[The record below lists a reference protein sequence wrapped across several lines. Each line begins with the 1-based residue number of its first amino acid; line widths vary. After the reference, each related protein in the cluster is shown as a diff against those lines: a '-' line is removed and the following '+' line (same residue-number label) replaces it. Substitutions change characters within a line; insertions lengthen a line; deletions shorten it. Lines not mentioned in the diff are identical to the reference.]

1 MKQTIWNPSNV
12 QEAINMASLLANNDQ
27 RKTHELIILHAAF
40 GHHFDG
46 ELGMLSEQGSVI
58 QGKPTLGAD
67 PMAGIVRRS
76 GLCRYIQVTSWD
88 AQHCTL
94 KTARTDEPEEVVHEF
109 TFTIDMANQMGLTQR
124 GHTWKKMPMQMLR
137 SRVVTMALRAV
148 FPDAVSGIYG
158 ADEIAESSNM
168 SDHERE
174 RVVAQAI
181 GEAPPTQPP
190 QRSAAPRQPQRSAAP
205 QQQPPQQQQQI
216 EPNRL
221 YDFSTEDGWQKAIKG
236 WGLSPEDAVDL
247 IGHMV
252 ESPTALTPSQREE
265 LFYSRLAC
273 TSMRDASIPTDWF
286 TKGMEECRTYHQ
298 NLSKQFKIL
307 TYMLPKFFGPR
318 MSCGAWMETL
328 KLAQA
333 IQMKERQEQA
343 VAVLKEMHP
352 LDWTAYDFVQSL
364 LDEDMELGSN

>member
-1 MKQTIWNPSNV
+1 
-12 QEAINMASLLANNDQ
+12 MASLLANNDQ

-88 AQHCTL
+88 ATHCTL

-158 ADEIAESSNM
+158 ADEIAENSNL
-168 SDHERE
+168 SDQERE

-181 GEAPPTQPP
+181 GEAPPSAAPQP
-190 QRSAAPRQPQRSAAP
+190 QRSAAPRQQQRSAAP
-205 QQQPPQQQQQI
+205 RQQQQPSQQQQQI

-221 YDFSTEDGWQKAIKG
+221 YDFSTEDGWQKALKG
-236 WGLSPEDAVDL
+236 WGLELDDAMELVA
-247 IGHMV
+247 HMV
-252 ESPTALTPSQREE
+252 ESPTSLRPEQKEE
-265 LFYSRLAC
+265 LFYSRLAAR
-273 TSMRDASIPTDWF
+273 SMRDASIPNDWF
-286 TKGMEECRTYHQ
+286 TGTMDQVKTYHQ
-298 NLSKQFKIL
+298 NLYDQFSIL
-307 TYMLPKFFGPR
+307 KYMLPKWFGPR
-318 MSCGAWMETL
+318 MSHGAWMETL
-328 KLAQA
+328 RLAQS
-333 IQMKERQEQA
+333 IKLKERREKA
-343 VAVLKEMHP
+343 IEVLKQMSP
-352 LDWTAYDFVQSL
+352 VDWSAYDYVQSL
-364 LDEDMELGSN
+364 LDEDMLHG

>member
-1 MKQTIWNPSNV
+1 MKQTIWNPANV

-88 AQHCTL
+88 ATHCTL

-109 TFTIDMANQMGLTQR
+109 TFTIEMANQMGLTQR

-158 ADEIAESSNM
+158 ADEIAENSNL
-168 SDHERE
+168 SDQERE

-190 QRSAAPRQPQRSAAP
+190 AAP
-205 QQQPPQQQQQI
+205 QQPPQQQQQI

-221 YDFSTEDGWQKAIKG
+221 YDFSTEEGWQKALKG
-236 WGLSPEDAVDL
+236 WGLSLDDAVDL
-247 IGHMV
+247 VAHMV
-252 ESPTALTPSQREE
+252 DSPTTLTPSQKEE

-273 TSMRDASIPTDWF
+273 TSMRNASIPTDWF
-286 TKGMEECRTYHQ
+286 TGTMDEVRTYHQ

-307 TYMLPKFFGPR
+307 TYMLPRFFGPR
-318 MSCGAWMETL
+318 MACGAWMETL

-333 IQMKERQEQA
+333 IQMRERQDKA
-343 VAVLKEMHP
+343 VQVLKDMYP

-364 LDEDMELGSN
+364 LDEDMELGSH

>member
-1 MKQTIWNPSNV
+1 MKQTIWNPANV

-88 AQHCTL
+88 ATHCTL

-158 ADEIAESSNM
+158 ADEIAENSSL
-168 SDHERE
+168 SDQERE

-190 QRSAAPRQPQRSAAP
+190 QRSAAPRQQQRSAAP
-205 QQQPPQQQQQI
+205 QQPPQQQQQI

-221 YDFSTEDGWQKAIKG
+221 YDFSTEEGWQKALKG
-236 WGLSPEDAVDL
+236 WDLSLDDAVDL
-247 IGHMV
+247 VAHMV
-252 ESPTALTPSQREE
+252 DSPTTLTPSQKEE
-265 LFYSRLAC
+265 LFYSRLAAR
-273 TSMRDASIPTDWF
+273 SMRDASIPVNWF
-286 TKGMEECRTYHQ
+286 TGTMDEVRAYHQ
-298 NLSKQFKIL
+298 NLYDQFGIL
-307 TYMLPKFFGPR
+307 KYMLPKWFGPR
-318 MSCGAWMETL
+318 MACGAWMETL
-328 KLAQA
+328 KLSQA
-333 IQMKERQEQA
+333 IQMKERQDKA
-343 VAVLKEMHP
+343 VEVLKTMHP

-364 LDEDMELGSN
+364 LDEDMLHG